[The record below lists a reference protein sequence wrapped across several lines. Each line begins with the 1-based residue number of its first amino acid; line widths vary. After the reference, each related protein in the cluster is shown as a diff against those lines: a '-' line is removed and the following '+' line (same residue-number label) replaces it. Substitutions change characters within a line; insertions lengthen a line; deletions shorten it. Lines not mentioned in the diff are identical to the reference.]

1 METLLAIPLPL
12 IYITYFNVI
21 IAWASSHYREHKACQ
36 QSYDINQENFYKNL
50 LRPIRGT
57 LMTFSP
63 GFNLWGK
70 SENKNEFTLSG
81 LSQILLIWRTNPRV
95 CRTCH
100 SIFQCECKD
109 WNQAIKVSCYQ
120 PATIT
125 YRSLTFRG
133 YKIEFKQVMND
144 W

>member
-1 METLLAIPLPL
+1 
-12 IYITYFNVI
+12 
-21 IAWASSHYREHKACQ
+21 
-36 QSYDINQENFYKNL
+36 
-50 LRPIRGT
+50 
-57 LMTFSP
+57 MTFKP

-70 SENKNEFTLSG
+70 SENKNDFTLSG
-81 LSQILLIWRTNPRV
+81 LSQIVLICQTNPRV
-95 CRTCH
+95 CCTCH

-109 WNQAIKVSCYQ
+109 WNQAIIKVSCYQ

-144 W
+144 